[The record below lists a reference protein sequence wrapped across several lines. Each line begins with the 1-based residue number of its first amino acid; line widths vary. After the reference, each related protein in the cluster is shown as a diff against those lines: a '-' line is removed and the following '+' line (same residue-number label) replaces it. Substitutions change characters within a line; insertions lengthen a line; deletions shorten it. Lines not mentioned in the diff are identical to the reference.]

1 MSVSNLA
8 FVYRTAQANL
18 RQMLPDFRFHLK
30 KKKQNRVTICYLNV
44 LYFIVLKIITIINK
58 LLEAP
63 RFPYLPSNIEPKLEA
78 KIRIYATAD
87 VEKSFVLII

>member
-63 RFPYLPSNIEPKLEA
+63 RFPTYH
-78 KIRIYATAD
+78 RISSQNLKQ
-87 VEKSFVLII
+87 KSGYTLLLMLKRVSCS